1 MVWLWR
7 WLFGYLTIALCGENA
22 EKVLNNAVKNGI
34 TIWNL
39 KCKKGNI
46 IGNISIKNF
55 IKLRYAKRGIKCKIK
70 ILNKKGAVFK
80 TKNYINRTGFFAGFV
95 AFCVILF
102 VLSNYVWIINVNGN
116 EKISTAEIL
125 NSCKEIGI
133 KEGISKNKINTKYDA
148 QRLMLK
154 QKGIAWSSFNIE
166 GCVLTV
172 NLTES
177 ATSDREERQIP
188 SNLKAGHVGIIKKV
202 NVTSGNTVIK
212 VGDAVSNGDLLVSGV
227 IENLSSTV
235 FVHSSGEVIAET
247 KREFSAEGKYM
258 CQAKTSTN
266 KVIKHYTIKFFNL
279 KIPLFLGSVKKPY
292 DYKINTRTLNL
303 SGNKIPVKIACE
315 QYEITKKETV
325 KYTKSELEKM
335 LYEDIQKQVKN
346 FDFISCKED
355 NKEFIY
361 TDKGILLKI
370 TYICE
375 ENIALQDK
383 ILLGA

>member
-1 MVWLWR
+1 
-7 WLFGYLTIALCGENA
+7 
-22 EKVLNNAVKNGI
+22 
-34 TIWNL
+34 
-39 KCKKGNI
+39 
-46 IGNISIKNF
+46 
-55 IKLRYAKRGIKCKIK
+55 
-70 ILNKKGAVFK
+70 
-80 TKNYINRTGFFAGFV
+80 
-95 AFCVILF
+95 
-102 VLSNYVWIINVNGN
+102 
-116 EKISTAEIL
+116 
-125 NSCKEIGI
+125 
-133 KEGISKNKINTKYDA
+133 
-148 QRLMLK
+148 MLK

-188 SNLKAGHVGIIKKV
+188 SNLKAGYDGIIKKV